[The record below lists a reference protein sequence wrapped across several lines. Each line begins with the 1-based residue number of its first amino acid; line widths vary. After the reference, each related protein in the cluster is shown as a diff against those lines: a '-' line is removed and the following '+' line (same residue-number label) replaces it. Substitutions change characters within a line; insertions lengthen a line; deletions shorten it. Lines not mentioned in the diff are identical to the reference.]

1 MKKLNSTPHLLRISL
16 RLPLWVLTYIKER
29 AAKENVPY
37 QSLIKIFLAER
48 VKEELTGKRGRATL

>member
-1 MKKLNSTPHLLRISL
+1 MRKFNL
-16 RLPLWVLTYIKER
+16 RLPLWVLSYIKER